1 MVPLV
6 PSNNQV
12 KLKKKDK
19 GIKLTHHSS
28 LNSLNNSLNHHSLRI
43 KSHRS
48 MKDSEVEVN
57 KIK

>member
-1 MVPLV
+1 MA
-6 PSNNQV
+6 SNNQV
-12 KLKKKDK
+12 KPKKKDK

-28 LNSLNNSLNHHSLRI
+28 LNSLNNSLNNVSLRI